1 METEEWRPVPSR
13 PGIMASSWGRI
24 LLPPSEAAMPK
35 GGVRKYNP
43 QPTTGN
49 ICRSKKG
56 AQHLYRGL
64 WNRKYG
70 NLKVHQLVCEAWHG
84 PRPDGME
91 VLHQDEDGL
100 NNRPS
105 NLRWGTRKENLNAP
119 GFLAYCRN
127 RTGDNS
133 PSRKAA
139 AR

>member
-1 METEEWRPVPSR
+1 
-13 PGIMASSWGRI
+13 
-24 LLPPSEAAMPK
+24 MPK

-56 AQHLYRGL
+56 AQHLY
-64 WNRKYG
+64 
-70 NLKVHQLVCEAWHG
+70 
-84 PRPDGME
+84 PDGME